1 MLVETDSEAEAE
13 VEADANSDA
22 SWIEVDSDALVEA
35 EVLTDLDALVE
46 AEIETL
52 SLTELDVETEACCS
66 SSLLTVPKTAWSEV
80 ARASVPST
88 TFSTATCSL
97 AWTCV

>member
-1 MLVETDSEAEAE
+1 MLVE
-13 VEADANSDA
+13 VEALT
-22 SWIEVDSDALVEA
+22 DSDALVEA
-35 EVLTDLDALVE
+35 EVLTDSDALVE
-46 AEIETL
+46 DEVLTDSDALVEDEIETL